1 MHRFSV
7 ALVCRVL
14 GVSRS
19 GFYAWDRRAPSRRQ
33 CQDQVLTRSI
43 KTIHHDSQGTYG
55 APRIHAE
62 LAAKGLRVG
71 RKRVARLMRENGIQG
86 ISRRKWTTTT
96 VRDRSASVAPDLVK
110 RDFAVQ
116 GPNQLWVADI
126 TYVPT
131 WAGFLYVAVVLDAWS
146 RRVVGWAFAVHL
158 RVELVLSA
166 LEMAVRQRQP
176 RAVIHHSDHGSQY
189 TALAFGDRC
198 RRAGVRPSMGTVG
211 DAYDNALCESFFAT
225 LECELLDRTHF
236 ANRAAAE
243 QAVFEFIEGWYN
255 PNRRHSAL
263 NYMSPIEYEKQHLGV
278 A

>member
-7 ALVCRVL
+7 AVVCRAL
-14 GVSRS
+14 GVSRV
-19 GFYAWDRRAPSRRQ
+19 GFYAWARRAPSRRR
-33 CQDQVLTRSI
+33 CQDEGLARRI
-43 KTIHHDSQGTYG
+43 KAIHHGSYGTYG

-62 LAAKGLRVG
+62 LAAQGIRVG
-71 RKRVARLMRENGIQG
+71 RKRVARIMRENRIRGV
-86 ISRRKWTTTT
+86 SRRKWTTTT
-96 VRDRSASVAPDLVK
+96 VRDRTAGLAPDLVK
-110 RDFAVQ
+110 RDFAVK

-198 RRAGVRPSMGTVG
+198 RQAGVRPSMGTVG
-211 DAYDNALCESFFAT
+211 DAYDNAMCESFFAT

-236 ANRAAAE
+236 TSTTAAE
-243 QAVFEFIEGWYN
+243 RGVFPFIEGWYN
-255 PNRRHSAL
+255 PHRRHSAL
-263 NYMSPIEYEKQHLGV
+263 NYLSPVEYEKKHLGV

>member
-1 MHRFSV
+1 MQRFSV

-14 GVSRS
+14 NISRS
-19 GFYAWDRRAPSRRQ
+19 GFYAWDRRAPSRRRR
-33 CQDQVLTRSI
+33 QDQVLVGRIKAIHDRS
-43 KTIHHDSQGTYG
+43 HRTYG

-62 LAAKGLRVG
+62 LAAEGVRVG
-71 RKRVARLMRENGIQG
+71 RKRVARIMRGNGIRG
-86 ISRRKWTTTT
+86 VSRRKWTTTT
-96 VRDRSASVAPDLVK
+96 TRDRTASLAPDLVK

-131 WAGFLYVAVVLDAWS
+131 WTGFLYVAVVLDAWS
-146 RRVVGWAFAVHL
+146 RRVVGWAFAVDL

-189 TALAFGDRC
+189 TALAFGNRC
-198 RRAGVRPSMGTVG
+198 RQAGVRPSMGTVG
-211 DAYDNALCESFFAT
+211 DAYDNAMCESFFAT
-225 LECELLDRTHF
+225 LECELLDRTRF
-236 ANRAAAE
+236 EDRAAAE
-243 QAVFEFIEGWYN
+243 RAVFEFIEGWYN
-255 PNRRHSAL
+255 STRRHSAL
-263 NYMSPIEYEKQHLGV
+263 NYVSPMEYEKNHLGV